1 MAVAVLRVPH
11 HPGHPRLGEAGAA
24 GVGVETGIA
33 TIPGGARLHALLQ
46 ALRRKALLRQA
57 VLAASFVI
65 DFEPILFRCSL
76 HAVQCFQPLHF
87 ALFALETLLAQ
98 FCDEAFASLCGG
110 RIFYMSQSC
119 ILHCAAVIGFEHT

>member
-1 MAVAVLRVPH
+1 MAVAVRRVP

-57 VLAASFVI
+57 VLAATYVF
-65 DFEPILFRCSL
+65 DFEPMLSRRLNTQFSFHTPLFC
-76 HAVQCFQPLHF
+76 
-87 ALFALETLLAQ
+87 
-98 FCDEAFASLCGG
+98 
-110 RIFYMSQSC
+110 
-119 ILHCAAVIGFEHT
+119 CARARHTFGTVLQ